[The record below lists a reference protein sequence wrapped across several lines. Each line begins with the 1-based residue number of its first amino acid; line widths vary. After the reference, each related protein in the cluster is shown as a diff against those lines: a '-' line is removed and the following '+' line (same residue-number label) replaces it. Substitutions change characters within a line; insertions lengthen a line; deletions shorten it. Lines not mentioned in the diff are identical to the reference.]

1 MINLYRILFPIP
13 FLCLVGTLSIFSK
26 KIRAGFFEKLGHY
39 NFKIN
44 EKTFWIH
51 AVSVGEVQ
59 AVSEFIKN
67 YKDEKIVLTV
77 STPQGLELAQK
88 KLNDCCAKICYF
100 PYDIDFAINS
110 ARKAINPSKV
120 MIFET
125 EIWPNFVY
133 NMQKSGVKVFISN
146 GRISDSTYKTYK
158 TLKFFFKSVFKNFTG
173 ILAQSEEDAKKFILI
188 GANPEIVQNM
198 GNIKFDIEFPSDE
211 TALVLKSEYNKGD
224 KSVILAGSTHAGE
237 DEIIISAYRNLK
249 SKIPNLKLIIAPRHL
264 ERVGAVSALLE
275 NEKINYNLRTQSPDL
290 DKADAIVLNTTGELT
305 RLYAISDVSV
315 ICGSFNNTGGHNP
328 LEATIW
334 AKPVITG
341 PNIKNFKVI
350 YRELLKYSCAKLVA
364 DEHELEAELE
374 KILTDTCYQEEMKEN
389 SKKAI
394 LENQGATEF
403 LKNYIKGL

>member
-1 MINLYRILFPIP
+1 MINLYRILFPIFFIP
-13 FLCLVGTLSIFSK
+13 TISLLSVFSK
-26 KIRAGFFEKLGHY
+26 KIRAGFFEKLGFY

-67 YKDEKIVLTV
+67 YKGEKIVLTV
-77 STPQGLELAQK
+77 STPQGLELANK
-88 KLNDCCAKICYF
+88 KLTDYCEKICYF
-100 PYDIDFAINS
+100 PLDIDFAINS
-110 ARKAINPSKV
+110 AKKAINPSKV

-133 NMQKSGVKVFISN
+133 NLKKSGIKVFISN

-158 TLKFFFKSVFKNFTG
+158 TLRFFFKDVFKNFTG
-173 ILAQSEEDAKKFILI
+173 ILAQSEEDAQKFVSI

-211 TALVLKSEYNKGD
+211 TALVLKKEYNKNNMPT
-224 KSVILAGSTHAGE
+224 ILAGSTHAGE
-237 DEIIISAYRNLK
+237 DEIIISVYKNLK
-249 SKIPNLKLIIAPRHL
+249 NKIENLKLIIAPRHL
-264 ERVGAVSALLE
+264 ERVTSICTLLE
-275 NEKINYNLRTQSPDL
+275 AEKLNYSLRTTSPNL
-290 DKADAIVLNTTGELT
+290 EKADVIVLNTTGELS
-305 RLYAISDVSV
+305 RLYAVSDVSI

-334 AKPVITG
+334 SKPVISG

-350 YRELLKYSCAKLVA
+350 YRELLKYNCAKIA
-364 DEHELEAELE
+364 SDKIELEAELE
-374 KILTDTCYQEEMKEN
+374 KVLTDNKHQEEMKEN

-394 LENQGATEF
+394 LENQGAGKF
-403 LKNYIKGL
+403 LRNYIKGL

>member
-13 FLCLVGTLSIFSK
+13 FLFAVSVLSLFSK
-26 KIRAGFFEKLGHY
+26 KIRSGYFEKLGFY
-39 NFKIN
+39 NFKID

-67 YKDEKIVLTV
+67 YTDEKIVLTV

-88 KLNDCCAKICYF
+88 KLSSYCEKICYF
-100 PYDIDFAINS
+100 PFDIDFAINS
-110 ARKAINPSKV
+110 AKNAINPSKV

-133 NMQKSGVKVFISN
+133 NMKKSGVKVFISN

-158 TLKFFFKSVFKNFTG
+158 NLKFFFKSVFKNFTG
-173 ILAQSEEDAKKFILI
+173 ILAQSEEDAKKFINI

-198 GNIKFDIEFPSDE
+198 GNIKFDIEFLNGE
-211 TALVLKSEYNKGD
+211 TANTLYAEYNKGD
-224 KSVILAGSTHAGE
+224 TPVILAGSTHAGE
-237 DEIIISAYRNLK
+237 DEIVISAYKNLK
-249 SKIPNLKLIIAPRHL
+249 NKISNLKLIIAPRHL
-264 ERVGAVSALLE
+264 ERVGAVCAILE
-275 NEKINYNLRTQSPDL
+275 GEKLNYNLKTTSPDL
-290 DKADAIVLNTTGELT
+290 EKADVIVLNTTGELSK
-305 RLYAISDVSV
+305 LYSISDVSI

-334 AKPVITG
+334 SKPVISG

-350 YRELLKYSCAKLVA
+350 YRELLKYNCAKIVS
-364 DEHELEAELE
+364 DKYELEAELE
-374 KILTDTCYQEEMKEN
+374 KILLDQNYQNEMKEN
-389 SKKAI
+389 SKKTI

-403 LKNYIKGL
+403 LRKYIKGL

>member
-13 FLCLVGTLSIFSK
+13 FLFAMSILSIFSK
-26 KIRAGFFEKLGHY
+26 KIRAGFFEKLGFY
-39 NFKIN
+39 NFKID

-51 AVSVGEVQ
+51 TVSVGEVQ
-59 AVSEFIKN
+59 AVTEFIKN

-77 STPQGLELAQK
+77 STPQGLELAKK
-88 KLNDCCAKICYF
+88 KLSDYCEKICYF

-110 ARKAINPSKV
+110 AKRAINPAKV

-133 NMQKSGVKVFISN
+133 NMKKAGIKVFISN

-158 TLKFFFKSVFKNFTG
+158 TLSFFFKSVFKNFTG
-173 ILAQSEEDAKKFILI
+173 VLAQSEEDAKKFISI
-188 GANPEIVQNM
+188 GANSEIVQNM
-198 GNIKFDIEFPSDE
+198 GNIKFDIKFPSDE
-211 TALVLKSEYNKGD
+211 TALVLNKEYNKGNLPT
-224 KSVILAGSTHAGE
+224 ILAGSTHAGE
-237 DEIIISAYRNLK
+237 DEIIISAYKNLK
-249 SKIPNLKLIIAPRHL
+249 NKIQNLKLIIAPRHL
-264 ERVGAVSALLE
+264 ERVNSICTFLE
-275 NEKINYNLRTQSPDL
+275 SEKLNYNLRTTSPDL
-290 DKADAIVLNTTGELT
+290 EKTDVVVLNTTGELSK
-305 RLYAISDVSV
+305 LYSVSDVSI

-334 AKPVITG
+334 SKPVISG

-350 YRELLKYSCAKLVA
+350 YRELLKYNCAIIVQDKQ
-364 DEHELEAELE
+364 ELEAELE
-374 KILTDTCYQEEMKEN
+374 KILTDGKCQEEMKQN

-403 LKNYIKGL
+403 LRNYIKGL

>member
-1 MINLYRILFPIP
+1 MINLYRILFPIFFIP
-13 FLCLVGTLSIFSK
+13 TISLLSVFSK
-26 KIRAGFFEKLGHY
+26 KIRAGFFEKLGFY

-67 YKDEKIVLTV
+67 YKGEKIVLTV
-77 STPQGLELAQK
+77 STPQGLELANK
-88 KLNDCCAKICYF
+88 KLTDYCEKICYF
-100 PYDIDFAINS
+100 PLDIDFAINS
-110 ARKAINPSKV
+110 AKKAINPSKV

-133 NMQKSGVKVFISN
+133 NMKKSEVKVFISN
-146 GRISDSTYKTYK
+146 GRISDSTFKTYK
-158 TLKFFFKSVFKNFTG
+158 SLGFFFKDVFKNFTG
-173 ILAQSEEDAKKFILI
+173 ILAQSEEDAQKFVSI

-211 TALVLKSEYNKGD
+211 TALVLKKEYNKNNMPT
-224 KSVILAGSTHAGE
+224 ILAGSTHAGE
-237 DEIIISAYRNLK
+237 DEIIISVYKNLK
-249 SKIPNLKLIIAPRHL
+249 NKIENLKLIIAPRHL
-264 ERVGAVSALLE
+264 ERVTSICTLLE
-275 NEKINYNLRTQSPDL
+275 AEKLNYSLRTTSPNL
-290 DKADAIVLNTTGELT
+290 EKADVIVLNTTGELS
-305 RLYAISDVSV
+305 RLYAVSDVSI

-334 AKPVITG
+334 SKPVISG

-350 YRELLKYSCAKLVA
+350 YRELLKYNCAKIA
-364 DEHELEAELE
+364 SDKIELEAELE
-374 KILTDTCYQEEMKEN
+374 KVLTDNKHQEEMKEN

-394 LENQGATEF
+394 LENQGAGKF
-403 LKNYIKGL
+403 LRNYIKGL